1 MVEEN
6 AMTVIVVAEQG
17 SHLLI
22 TDGERY
28 AVVERRKDYHKP
40 RDGIPAKDL
49 SAARRILDNS
59 DWNDRETAQA
69 TFDAVVTR
77 GSDLAQR
84 I

>member
-28 AVVERRKDYHKP
+28 AVVERREDYHKS